1 MSVQVSFL
9 FGRQFDACDPVL
21 ITGFYLVV
29 LTTSDRQR
37 KAIAGQGE
45 TVLVISFFC
54 FVPSSITTTPSPPP
68 LLFSRFYCVITG
80 FFLLDNKADLTQIGR
95 REYVALILSFVL
107 PIFPKGTVII
117 STVYV
122 AVKSES
128 NRVIK
133 PKKRKGSSREK
144 RKKAWRC
151 SVSMKT
157 SW

>member
-45 TVLVISFFC
+45 TVLVISFFFC

-144 RKKAWRC
+144 RKKA
-151 SVSMKT
+151 
-157 SW
+157 

>member
-1 MSVQVSFL
+1 MRPGSDYRVLPSCSHDQRPPEKGDRRPRRNRFGYFVFFL
-9 FGRQFDACDPVL
+9 FCSVL
-21 ITGFYLVV
+21 HNNNPI
-29 LTTSDRQR
+29 
-37 KAIAGQGE
+37 
-45 TVLVISFFC
+45 
-54 FVPSSITTTPSPPP
+54 PPP

-144 RKKAWRC
+144 RKKA
-151 SVSMKT
+151 
-157 SW
+157 